1 MEKLDKKTFII
12 GVLSLSA
19 VILFVANLIQP
30 PRAEAQMAIKDRDY
44 QAVTARVNRGGEAL
58 YLTDNRTG
66 LMAVFVYDPSKRAV
80 IPLAVEPVSKAFG
93 GGAVAPAGGTGRTGT
108 GRGAAGGK

>member
-19 VILFVANLIQP
+19 VVLFVANLIQP
-30 PRAEAQMAIKDRDY
+30 PRAEAQMSIKDRDY
-44 QAVTARVNRGGEAL
+44 QAVTARVVKGGEAL

-66 LMAVFVYDPSKRAV
+66 KMAVFIYDPNKRAV
-80 IPLAVEPVSKAFG
+80 VPVASGSIGDIFG
-93 GGAVAPAGGTGRTGT
+93 GGAPAGPGGNPPR
-108 GRGAAGGK
+108 RGAR

>member
-30 PRAEAQMAIKDRDY
+30 PRAEAQMSIKDRDY
-44 QAVTARVNRGGEAL
+44 QAVTARVIKGGEAL

-66 LMAVFVYDPSKRAV
+66 KMAVFVYDPGKRAV
-80 IPLAVEPVSKAFG
+80 IPVAAGSIANAFG
-93 GGAVAPAGGTGRTGT
+93 GAGPAANPR
-108 GRGAAGGK
+108 RGAR

>member
-30 PRAEAQMAIKDRDY
+30 PRAEAQMSIKDRDY
-44 QAVTARVNRGGEAL
+44 QAVTARVTKGGEAL

-66 LMAVFVYDPSKRAV
+66 KMAVFVYDPGKRAV
-80 IPLAVEPVSKAFG
+80 VPVAAGSVANAFG
-93 GGAVAPAGGTGRTGT
+93 GAGPGPGANPGR
-108 GRGAAGGK
+108 RGAR

>member
-30 PRAEAQMAIKDRDY
+30 PRAEAQMSIKDRDY
-44 QAVTARVNRGGEAL
+44 QAVTARVTKGGEAL

-66 LMAVFVYDPSKRAV
+66 KMAVFVYDPGRRAV
-80 IPLAVEPVSKAFG
+80 TPVAAGAIANAFAGAPG
-93 GGAVAPAGGTGRTGT
+93 GGAAPNNGR
-108 GRGAAGGK
+108 RGK